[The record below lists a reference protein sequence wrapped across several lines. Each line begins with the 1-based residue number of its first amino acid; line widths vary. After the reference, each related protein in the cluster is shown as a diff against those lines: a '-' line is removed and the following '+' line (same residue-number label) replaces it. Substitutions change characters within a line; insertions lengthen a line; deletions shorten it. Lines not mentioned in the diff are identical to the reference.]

1 MILIYRALINIV
13 LLLSP
18 LIILFRIINKKE
30 DKKRFREKL
39 GFFSQKRNKGNLI
52 WFHGASVGE
61 LQSIVPVLEK
71 FQKDKKINHILV
83 TSNTLSSSKIISKP
97 HLKKV
102 IHQFFPIDVN
112 IISKKFIDYWKPSRV
127 FFIDSEIWP
136 NTLNNL
142 KNKKIPITL
151 LNARITHRTY
161 KKWNLFPKFAHENF
175 RKFDLCLTSSLESQK
190 YLKNLK
196 APNVKY
202 IGNLKFAQS
211 ENENLIKLKDLKK
224 ITKIKKIWCA
234 SSTHDNEELFFAQV
248 HLELRKKINNLFTI
262 IIPRHVNRSDKIKDE
277 LSNLGLKVQM
287 YEPKKEI
294 NLDTDIYIVN
304 SYGMTKS
311 FYSNCKIVFLGG
323 SIIKHGGQNPLE
335 AIRYNCKVLHG
346 PNVSNF
352 KEIYKFLNEKKMSS
366 KIINQKQLINIL
378 QNFFLKKN
386 KSKNFRKEIKLIGT
400 QILNKTYRAITQ

>member
-1 MILIYRALINIV
+1 MILIYRALINIA

-30 DKKRFREKL
+30 DKKRFKEKL
-39 GFFSQKRNKGNLI
+39 GFFSKKRNKGNLI

-61 LQSIVPVLEK
+61 LQSIVPILEK

-102 IHQFFPIDVN
+102 IHQFFPIDAN

-142 KNKKIPITL
+142 KNKKIPIIL
-151 LNARITHRTY
+151 LNARITHKTY
-161 KKWNLFPKFAHENF
+161 KRWNLFPKFAHENF
-175 RKFDLCLTSSLESQK
+175 GKFDLCLTSSLESQK

-196 APNVKY
+196 ASNVNH

-211 ENENLIKLKDLKK
+211 ENENLIKLKNLKE
-224 ITKIKKIWCA
+224 ITKIKKVWCA
-234 SSTHDNEELFFAQV
+234 SSTHDNEELFFGLA

-262 IIPRHVNRSDKIKDE
+262 IIPRHVNRSNKIKDE

-287 YEPKKEI
+287 YDPKKEI

-352 KEIYKFLNEKKMSS
+352 KEIYEFLNKKKMSS
-366 KIINQKQLINIL
+366 KIINQKQLVNIL

-386 KSKNFRKEIKLIGT
+386 KLNNFRKEIKSIGT

>member
-61 LQSIVPVLEK
+61 LQSIVPILEK

-211 ENENLIKLKDLKK
+211 ENENLIKLKGLKK

-386 KSKNFRKEIKLIGT
+386 KLKNFRKEIKLIGT

>member
-13 LLLSP
+13 LLVSP

-61 LQSIVPVLEK
+61 LQSIVPILEK
-71 FQKDKKINHILV
+71 FQKNKKINHILV
-83 TSNTLSSSKIISKP
+83 TSNTLSSSKIILKP

-161 KKWNLFPKFAHENF
+161 KRWNLFPKFAHENF

-196 APNVKY
+196 ASNVKY

-234 SSTHDNEELFFAQV
+234 SSTHDNEELFFAQT

-352 KEIYKFLNEKKMSS
+352 KEIYEFLNKKKISS
-366 KIINQKQLINIL
+366 KIINQKQLVNIL

-386 KSKNFRKEIKLIGT
+386 KLNNFRKEIKSIGT

>member
-1 MILIYRALINIV
+1 M
-13 LLLSP
+13 
-18 LIILFRIINKKE
+18 
-30 DKKRFREKL
+30 
-39 GFFSQKRNKGNLI
+39 
-52 WFHGASVGE
+52 
-61 LQSIVPVLEK
+61 
-71 FQKDKKINHILV
+71 
-83 TSNTLSSSKIISKP
+83 
-97 HLKKV
+97 
-102 IHQFFPIDVN
+102 
-112 IISKKFIDYWKPSRV
+112 
-127 FFIDSEIWP
+127 
-136 NTLNNL
+136 
-142 KNKKIPITL
+142 
-151 LNARITHRTY
+151 NARITHRTY

-211 ENENLIKLKDLKK
+211 ENENLIKLKGLKK

-277 LSNLGLKVQM
+277 LNNLGLKVQM

>member
-13 LLLSP
+13 LILSP

-39 GFFSQKRNKGNLI
+39 GFFSKKRNKGNLI

-61 LQSIVPVLEK
+61 LQSIVPILEK
-71 FQKDKKINHILV
+71 FQKDTKINHILV
-83 TSNTLSSSKIISKP
+83 TSNTLSSSKIISKL

-102 IHQFFPIDVN
+102 IHQFFPIDAN
-112 IISKKFIDYWKPSRV
+112 IISKKFINYWKPSKV
-127 FFIDSEIWP
+127 FFVDSEIWP
-136 NTLNNL
+136 NTLINL

-151 LNARITHRTY
+151 LNARITHKSY
-161 KKWNLFPKFAHENF
+161 KRWNLFPKFAQENF
-175 RKFDLCLTSSLESQK
+175 KKFDLCLTSSFESQK
-190 YLKNLK
+190 YLKNLR
-196 APNVKY
+196 APYVNY

-211 ENENLIKLKDLKK
+211 ENENLIELENLKK
-224 ITKIKKIWCA
+224 IIKTKKVWCA
-234 SSTHDNEELFFAQV
+234 SSTHNNEELFFGQV
-248 HLELRKKINNLFTI
+248 HLELKKRINNLFTI
-262 IIPRHVNRSDKIKDE
+262 IIPRHVDRSNKIKDE
-277 LSNLGLKVQM
+277 LNNLGLKVQM

-352 KEIYKFLNEKKMSS
+352 KEIYEFLNMKKIST
-366 KIINQKQLINIL
+366 KVINQKQLVNNL
-378 QNFFLKKN
+378 QKFFLKKT
-386 KSKNFRKEIKLIGT
+386 KLKNFRKEIKSIGNK
-400 QILNKTYRAITQ
+400 ILNKTYIAITK

>member
-30 DKKRFREKL
+30 DKKRFKEKL
-39 GFFSQKRNKGNLI
+39 GFFSKKRNKGNLI

-61 LQSIVPVLEK
+61 LQSIVPILEK
-71 FQKDKKINHILV
+71 FQKDKKINHILI

-102 IHQFFPIDVN
+102 IHQFFPIDAN

-151 LNARITHRTY
+151 LNARITHKTY
-161 KKWNLFPKFAHENF
+161 KRWNLFPKFAHENF

-196 APNVKY
+196 ASNVNH

-211 ENENLIKLKDLKK
+211 ENENLIKLKNLKK
-224 ITKIKKIWCA
+224 ITKIKKVWCA

-277 LSNLGLKVQM
+277 LNNLGLKVQM

-323 SIIKHGGQNPLE
+323 SIIRHGGQNPLE
-335 AIRYNCKVLHG
+335 AIRHDCKVLHG

>member
-30 DKKRFREKL
+30 DKKRFKEKL
-39 GFFSQKRNKGNLI
+39 GFFSKKRNKGNLI

-61 LQSIVPVLEK
+61 LQSIVPILEK

-102 IHQFFPIDVN
+102 IHQFFPIDAN
-112 IISKKFIDYWKPSRV
+112 IISKKFINYWKPSRV

-151 LNARITHRTY
+151 LNARITHKTY
-161 KKWNLFPKFAHENF
+161 KRWNLFPKFAHENF

-211 ENENLIKLKDLKK
+211 ENENLIKLKGLKK

-386 KSKNFRKEIKLIGT
+386 KLKNFRKEIKLIGT

>member
-13 LLLSP
+13 LVLSP

-30 DKKRFREKL
+30 DKKRFKEKL
-39 GFFSQKRNKGNLI
+39 GFFSKKRNKGNLI

-61 LQSIVPVLEK
+61 LQSIVPILEK

-102 IHQFFPIDVN
+102 IHQFFPIDAN

-151 LNARITHRTY
+151 LNARITHKTY
-161 KKWNLFPKFAHENF
+161 KRWNLFPKFAHENF
-175 RKFDLCLTSSLESQK
+175 GKFDLCLTSSLESQK

-196 APNVKY
+196 ASKVNH

-211 ENENLIKLKDLKK
+211 ENENLIKLNNLKK
-224 ITKIKKIWCA
+224 ITKIKKVWCA
-234 SSTHDNEELFFAQV
+234 SSTHDNEELFFGQV
-248 HLELRKKINNLFTI
+248 HLELRKKVNNLFTI
-262 IIPRHVNRSDKIKDE
+262 IIPRHVNRSNKIKDE
-277 LSNLGLKVQM
+277 LNNLGLKVQM

-352 KEIYKFLNEKKMSS
+352 KEIYEFLNMKKMSF
-366 KIINQKQLINIL
+366 KIINQKQLVNIL
-378 QNFFLKKN
+378 QNFFLKKD
-386 KSKNFRKEIKLIGT
+386 KLKNFHKEIKSIGT